1 MAGMY
6 GNNVAKTVRN
16 GIARVGPGAWTRLT
30 ANAIT
35 AVTATPLE
43 NRQWIRIQH
52 RGTGGLAIAYS
63 NVNADGTFTA
73 PTYSAQGAI
82 VIPAG
87 SMLQEPLGSSVM
99 MWGRWTN
106 KINTS
111 DGGTKVIVTEYA

>member
-16 GIARVGPGAWTRLT
+16 GIARVGPGAWTRLV

-35 AVTATPLE
+35 TTSPAPLE

-63 NVNADGTFTA
+63 NINADGTFTV

-87 SMLQEPLGSSVM
+87 SMLQEPLGPTVM

-111 DGGTKVIVTEYA
+111 DCGTKVIVTEYA